1 MRFETAAVPT
11 RKIPMRLTLDSI
23 AVIDAID
30 RHGSFAAAAQSLH
43 RVPSSITYTVQKLEQ
58 DLDVKLFDRSGH
70 RALLTPAGT
79 KLLKEGRHLLRGAE
93 DLEAMVKR
101 VAHGWE
107 TELHIAVGDLVPISR
122 LYPILEEFYAAG
134 HATRVRL
141 SLEVLT
147 GVWDALVSGR
157 ADLAV
162 GASGELAPYGSYA
175 THALGKIPFVFVVAP
190 HHPLAKAAEPL
201 SETQITSHRA
211 IAAADTS
218 RDLPTRTVGIAGT
231 QDVLS
236 VPDMQTKCEAHRRG
250 LGVGSVP
257 RHYVEAD
264 LKNGRLISKR
274 LSNDLPA
281 PLISL
286 AWHENDGGRALAWF
300 TERLRSHDWLEGIID

>member
-1 MRFETAAVPT
+1 
-11 RKIPMRLTLDSI
+11 MRLTFDAI

-30 RHGSFAAAAQSLH
+30 RHGSFAAAAESLH

-70 RALLTPAGT
+70 RALLTPAGV
-79 KLLKEGRHLLRGAE
+79 KLLKEGRHLLHGAE

-107 TELHIAVGDLVPISR
+107 TELRIVVGDLVPIPR

-147 GVWDALVSGR
+147 GVWEALINGR
-157 ADLAV
+157 ADLV
-162 GASGELAPYGSYA
+162 IGGSGEDAPYGGYA
-175 THALGKIPFVFVVAP
+175 THALGRVPFVFVVAP
-190 HHPLAKAAEPL
+190 HHPLAKAEEPL
-201 SETQITSHRA
+201 SEAQIIGYRA
-211 IAAADTS
+211 IAAADTA
-218 RDLPTRTVGIAGT
+218 RDLPQRTAGIAGS
-231 QDVLS
+231 QDVLT

-250 LGVGSVP
+250 LGVGYVP

-264 LKNGRLISKR
+264 LKNGRLVAKQ
-274 LSNDLPA
+274 LKNDLPA

-286 AWHENDGGRALAWF
+286 AWHENDDGRAIAWF
-300 TERLRSHDWLEGIID
+300 TERLRRHDWLEGIVG